1 MIGLVPVRPAI
12 NSPKL
17 ALNKTIV
24 STCILLL
31 SCLAVNVYAQQTTSS
46 EQQQNKIIKA
56 YEVGLFHYFQ
66 GDFFQAL
73 TQFEMLEQEYP
84 DGLKQLPEHLAA
96 DKIEPELL
104 IGGISLAYGLEN
116 QAADIFSRLLSAHN
130 DPKTQTLAWML
141 LGKTYYQKRQFSLAA
156 QAFAQISTEQA
167 EDHLGTDNTDE
178 WLYMQSQLHGF
189 LPPIKQS
196 IQMLQG
202 DWLNEL
208 SEDSIYR
215 DYVQYNQ
222 SLALL
227 QQSRP
232 FEAIQLLTD
241 LANNQQGL
249 FGHLLDDWLSP
260 LKSNSDTEEY
270 YALKDRANLTL
281 GYTYLQQG
289 QVREA
294 LQAFQNV
301 RLQSLDSQAAL
312 LGYGWAAAKDN
323 DYQIALS
330 IWQRLK
336 DLSDTSE
343 YVLEAYL
350 ASAYAYERAFAPIQ
364 AIDALQQ
371 GLLRYQEELVKLNK
385 AKIKVSD
392 EAYIRA
398 FAVTQGNKSDTEN
411 KPAEFGADQ
420 KDIKALADEDHYL
433 RNITLS
439 NEFRAKVEALSSS
452 VTMQNQLRNWLR
464 RMQYYYLML
473 EERQTERSQRGKLLL
488 RNRLL
493 EQLTDFG
500 VLRDQLG
507 GQIQLAKDEKDSS
520 YLAPLESIAW
530 QQRLDRANGR
540 KQSIEVAKQQL
551 NQKPL
556 ADKYQQR
563 LERLQGILLWQ
574 ASEAFEQR
582 VWQAQKQLNQLDDE
596 MKNTLGQQQR
606 LLTLLAEKPE
616 FNKQKQRI
624 EDLELRITEQMQS
637 NNLLQVALVNEIR
650 AQFGQMLDEHIGK
663 VNSYILQAQ
672 QAVVRLNDQAL
683 RKANNSGGISAD
695 LQGVSNEN

>member
-1 MIGLVPVRPAI
+1 MIGLVPIRPAI
-12 NSPKL
+12 SSLKL
-17 ALNKTIV
+17 MLKKIIV
-24 STCILLL
+24 STCVCLL
-31 SCLAVNVYAQQTTSS
+31 SSLSVNVYAQQTTPS
-46 EQQQNKIIKA
+46 EQDQNKLIKA
-56 YEVGLFHYFQ
+56 YQVALFHYFQ

-84 DGLKQLPEHLAA
+84 EGLKQLPEHLAA

-116 QAADIFSRLLSAHN
+116 QAADIFSRLLSAHD
-130 DPKTQTLAWML
+130 DPKTKTIAWML
-141 LGKTYYQKRQFSLAA
+141 LGKTYYQKRQFAAAA
-156 QAFAQISTEQA
+156 QAFAQINTDQA
-167 EDHLGTDNTDE
+167 DDYLGTDSTDE

-189 LPPIKQS
+189 LQPIEQT
-196 IQMLQG
+196 IQMLDG

-208 SEDSIYR
+208 SQDSIYR

-232 FEAIQLLTD
+232 FEAIQLLSD

-260 LKSNSDTEEY
+260 LKSNGDTEEF

-281 GYTYLQQG
+281 GYTYLQQD
-289 QVREA
+289 QVKEA
-294 LQAFQNV
+294 VQAFQNV

-312 LGYGWAAAKDN
+312 LGYGWAAAKDK

-336 DLSDTSE
+336 DLTDTSE

-350 ASAYAYERAFAPIQ
+350 ASAYAYEEAFAPIQ

-371 GLLRYQEELVKLNK
+371 GLLRYQQELVKLDE

-398 FAVTQGNKSDTEN
+398 FAVSKSDTEK
-411 KPAEFGADQ
+411 KPAESASDLN
-420 KDIKALADEDHYL
+420 ALKSAEAEDHYL

-439 NEFRAKVEALSSS
+439 NEFRAKVEALSTS
-452 VTMQNQLRNWLR
+452 VNIQSQLQNWQQ

-473 EERQTERSQRGKLLL
+473 EERQTERLQRANLLL
-488 RNRLL
+488 SNRLL
-493 EQLTDFG
+493 EQLSDFG
-500 VLRDQLG
+500 VLRDQLA
-507 GQIQLAKDEKDSS
+507 GQIQQVKDEKDSS
-520 YLAPLESIAW
+520 YLAPAESIAW
-530 QQRLDRANGR
+530 QQRLDRASENQ
-540 KQSIEVAKQQL
+540 KSIVISKQQL
-551 NQKPL
+551 KQTPL
-556 ADKYQQR
+556 AEKYQQR
-563 LERLQGILLWQ
+563 LARLRGILSWQ
-574 ASEAFEQR
+574 ASEEYEQR
-582 VWQAQKQLNQLDDE
+582 LWQAQKELNQLDGE
-596 MKNTLGQQQR
+596 IQNTLAQQNK
-606 LLTLLAEKPE
+606 LLALLGEKPE
-616 FNKQKQRI
+616 FSQQKQRI
-624 EDLELRITEQMQS
+624 DDLELRITEQTQ
-637 NNLLQVALVNEIR
+637 NNNMLQVSLVNEIR
-650 AQFGQMLDEHIGK
+650 EQFRQMLDEHIAK

-683 RKANNSGGISAD
+683 RKANNSGGKSVAQ
-695 LQGVSNEN
+695 QGVSNEN